1 MKITVTARHC
11 EIDDKLRDRAV
22 ELIERAAKLA
32 WRPQRAEI
40 VFDEDHK
47 RQIVEL
53 HLYMP
58 RDNVHVA
65 SAEASDFRTALN
77 RAAEKLR
84 NQLDK
89 LPSSPAS
96 RRHVAGEK

>member
-11 EIDDKLRDRAV
+11 EIDDMLRDRA
-22 ELIERAAKLA
+22 EQLIERAAKLA

-40 VFDEDHK
+40 VFDDDHK

-65 SAEASDFRTALN
+65 SAEASDFRTALD
-77 RAAEKLR
+77 RAMEKLR

-89 LPSSPAS
+89 LPRSPAS
-96 RRHVAGEK
+96 RRHAVGEK

>member
-1 MKITVTARHC
+1 MEITVTARHC
-11 EIDDKLRDRAV
+11 EIDNLLRDRAAQ
-22 ELIERAAKLA
+22 LIERAAKLA

-40 VFDEDHK
+40 VFDNDHK

-65 SAEASDFRTALN
+65 SAEASDARTALN
-77 RAAEKLR
+77 RAMEKLR

-96 RRHVAGEK
+96 RRHAAGEK

>member
-1 MKITVTARHC
+1 MEITVTARHC
-11 EIDDKLRDRAV
+11 EIDNLLRDRAAQ
-22 ELIERAAKLA
+22 LIERAAKLA

-40 VFDEDHK
+40 VFDNDHK

-89 LPSSPAS
+89 LPSRPAS
-96 RRHVAGEK
+96 RRRAAEEK